1 MSWSRDKGTW
11 AETAVAEYAQHNGFP
26 FADRLTKKGN
36 KDRGDVGWC
45 PGVISEVKY
54 DKSMDI
60 PGWLRETETEQVN
73 AGAKVA
79 FLVVKPP
86 GIGRTRVGW
95 WWSVMRAGPLDE
107 LAAMAGYGP
116 GKAVVI
122 GGSSYKKELPPL
134 LKKPDTELVV
144 ISPRGV
150 ENVRDW
156 YVVTRLERQVTLLH
170 KAGFGSPEVLS

>member
-11 AETAVAEYAQHNGFP
+11 AETAVAEYAQHSGFP

-54 DKSMDI
+54 DKSMDL
-60 PGWLRETETEQVN
+60 PGWLRETETERVN
-73 AGAKVA
+73 AGAKIA

-86 GIGRTRVGW
+86 GIGRTRVGM
-95 WWSVMRAGPLDE
+95 WWSVMRAGPWDE
-107 LAAMAGYGP
+107 LTLLAGHKP
-116 GKAVVI
+116 GKLTII

-134 LKKPDTELVV
+134 LKRPEVGAV
-144 ISPRGV
+144 AIRPVGV

-156 YVVTRLERQVTLLH
+156 YLVTRLWQQVSLLWA
-170 KAGFGSPEVLS
+170 AGFGNPEVLV